1 MTDALWVDEN
11 YLMENSI
18 IYENTD
24 MKVITPNIIYVQHS
38 YIKDLLGTKLFNI
51 VQAEINAQVYT
62 TRITNLLDN
71 LKLCIMNYVIAES
84 ASDMV
89 YKWMNKGIV
98 VKTGENSQTI
108 SPSQL
113 EHIVDKYKNRGQMFG
128 QRVTDY
134 ILRYETTYPE
144 YNQNTEIDEIHP
156 KSISAKTGIYLDDGS
171 DNCLDDKSKRRGW
184 YS

>member
-1 MTDALWVDEN
+1 MPDALWIDED
-11 YLMENSI
+11 YLMANSI

-24 MKVITPNIIYVQHS
+24 MKVITPNIIHVQHT
-38 YIKDLLGTKLFNI
+38 YIKDLLGDRLFAVI
-51 VQAEINAQVYT
+51 QAEINAQVYT
-62 TRITNLLDN
+62 TRVSNLLEN
-71 LKLCIMNYVIAES
+71 LKLCVMNYVIAES

-108 SPSQL
+108 SPGQL
-113 EHIVDKYKNRGQMFG
+113 EHVQKKYINRAQTFG
-128 QRVTDY
+128 QRVTNY

-144 YNQNTEIDEIHP
+144 YNQNTEINEIQP
-156 KSISAKTGIYLDDGS
+156 KSISAKTGIYLDDDS
-171 DNCLDDKSKRRGW
+171 ENCLDNKSKRRGW

>member
-1 MTDALWVDEN
+1 MPDALWISED

-24 MKVITPNIIYVQHS
+24 FKVITPNIIYVQHA
-38 YIKDLLGTKLFNI
+38 YVKDLLGTKLFDI
-51 VQAEINAQVYT
+51 VQAEINAQTYSA
-62 TRITNLLDN
+62 RITNLLDN

-98 VKTGENSQTI
+98 VKVSENSQTI
-108 SPSQL
+108 TPTQL
-113 EHIVDKYKNRGQMFG
+113 EFIQDKYNNRGQMFG
-128 QRVTDY
+128 QRVTNY
-134 ILRYETTYPE
+134 ILKNLSTYPE
-144 YNQNTEIDEIHP
+144 YNQNSEIDEIQP
-156 KSISAKTGIYLDDGS
+156 KSISAKTGIFLDDG
-171 DNCLDDKSKRRGW
+171 DENCIDDKSKRRGW